1 MDSNSSSLFSLA
13 HHLLTYGLDGSPIY
27 ADQFT
32 RLNRDVYERAI
43 ELYNT
48 RGTTVEGAAY
58 TGFSKAELC
67 LGLLVAFAAT
77 IYDNGSKQE
86 CIQSVL
92 DRSWEVLP
100 KLPPSLLKVRLL
112 TYCYGEFYDESL
124 AKEAHEIINTWNK
137 GELTLEQTKI
147 VEELKDFEENQYP
160 WEEIK

>member
-13 HHLLTYGLDGSPIY
+13 HHLLTYGLDGSPVY

-32 RLNRDVYERAI
+32 CLNRDVYERAI

-48 RGTTVEGAAY
+48 RGTTVEEE
-58 TGFSKAELC
+58 AELC

-86 CIQSVL
+86 YIQSVL

-100 KLPPSLLKVRLL
+100 KLSASLLKVRLL

-124 AKEAHEIINTWNK
+124 AKEAHEIINTWDK
-137 GELTLEQTKI
+137 AGLSPEQAEI
-147 VEELKDFEENQYP
+147 AEELKEFEENQYP
-160 WEEIK
+160 FEEVEE

>member
-48 RGTTVEGAAY
+48 RGTTVEEE
-58 TGFSKAELC
+58 AELC

-77 IYDNGSKQE
+77 IYDNGSKQ
-86 CIQSVL
+86 QYVQNVL

-100 KLPPSLLKVRLL
+100 KLSPSLLKVRLL
-112 TYCYGEFYDESL
+112 TYCYSEFYDESL
-124 AKEAHEIINTWNK
+124 AKEAHVIISTWNK
-137 GELTLEQTKI
+137 EELTLEQAEAI
-147 VEELKDFEENQYP
+147 EELKGVEENQYP
-160 WEEIK
+160 FEEV

>member
-13 HHLLTYGLDGSPIY
+13 HHLLTYGLDGSPVY

-32 RLNRDVYERAI
+32 CLNRDVYERAI

-48 RGTTVEGAAY
+48 RGVTVEEE
-58 TGFSKAELC
+58 AELC

-86 CIQSVL
+86 YIQNVL

-100 KLPPSLLKVRLL
+100 KLSPSLLKVRLL
-112 TYCYGEFYDESL
+112 TYCYSEFYDESL

-137 GELTLEQTKI
+137 AEFTSEQLEIIKELQN
-147 VEELKDFEENQYP
+147 FEENPYP
-160 WEEIK
+160 FEEVKG

>member
-13 HHLLTYGLDGSPIY
+13 HHLLTYGLDGSPVY

-32 RLNRDVYERAI
+32 CLNRDVYERAI

-48 RGTTVEGAAY
+48 RGTTVEEE
-58 TGFSKAELC
+58 AELC

-100 KLPPSLLKVRLL
+100 KLSPSLLKVRLL
-112 TYCYGEFYDESL
+112 TYCYSEFYDESL

-137 GELTLEQTKI
+137 AEFTSEQLEIIKELQN
-147 VEELKDFEENQYP
+147 FEENPYP
-160 WEEIK
+160 FEEVKG

>member
-48 RGTTVEGAAY
+48 RGTTVEEE
-58 TGFSKAELC
+58 AELC

-86 CIQSVL
+86 YVQNVL

-100 KLPPSLLKVRLL
+100 KLSPSLLKVRLL
-112 TYCYGEFYDESL
+112 KYCYGEFYDESL
-124 AKEAHEIINTWNK
+124 AKEAHEIINTWNR
-137 GELTLEQTKI
+137 EDLTLEQAEI

-160 WEEIK
+160 WEEVK

>member
-48 RGTTVEGAAY
+48 RGTTVEEEAG
-58 TGFSKAELC
+58 LC

-77 IYDNGSKQE
+77 IYDDGSKQE

-100 KLPPSLLKVRLL
+100 KLSPSLLKVRLL
-112 TYCYGEFYDESL
+112 TYCYSECYDEEL

-137 GELTLEQTKI
+137 EELTLEQTETI
-147 VEELKDFEENQYP
+147 VELKNFEENPYP
-160 WEEIK
+160 FEEV

>member
-32 RLNRDVYERAI
+32 RLNRDVYEQAI

-48 RGTTVEGAAY
+48 RGATVEEE
-58 TGFSKAELC
+58 AELC

-77 IYDNGSKQE
+77 IYDNGSKQ
-86 CIQSVL
+86 QYVQNVL

-100 KLPPSLLKVRLL
+100 KLSPSLLKVRLL
-112 TYCYGEFYDESL
+112 TYCYSEFYDESL
-124 AKEAHEIINTWNK
+124 AKEAHVIISTWNK
-137 GELTLEQTKI
+137 EELTLEQAEAI
-147 VEELKDFEENQYP
+147 EELKGVEENQYP
-160 WEEIK
+160 WEEIS

>member
-1 MDSNSSSLFSLA
+1 MDSKSSSLFSLA

-43 ELYNT
+43 ELYDT
-48 RGTTVEGAAY
+48 RGTTVEEE
-58 TGFSKAELC
+58 AELC

-86 CIQSVL
+86 YIQNVL

-100 KLPPSLLKVRLL
+100 KLSPSLLKVRLL
-112 TYCYGEFYDESL
+112 TYCYGEFYDEEL
-124 AKEAHEIINTWNK
+124 VKEAHGIIDTWNK
-137 GELTLEQTKI
+137 EKLNLEKAEI
-147 VEELKDFEENQYP
+147 VEELETFEKNQYLFV
-160 WEEIK
+160 EV

>member
-48 RGTTVEGAAY
+48 RGTTVEEE
-58 TGFSKAELC
+58 AELC

-100 KLPPSLLKVRLL
+100 KLSPSLLKVRLL
-112 TYCYGEFYDESL
+112 TYCYSECYDEEL
-124 AKEAHEIINTWNK
+124 AKEAHVIINTWNK
-137 GELTLEQTKI
+137 EELTLEQTEI
-147 VEELKDFEENQYP
+147 IEELQNFEENQYP
-160 WEEIK
+160 FEEVKG